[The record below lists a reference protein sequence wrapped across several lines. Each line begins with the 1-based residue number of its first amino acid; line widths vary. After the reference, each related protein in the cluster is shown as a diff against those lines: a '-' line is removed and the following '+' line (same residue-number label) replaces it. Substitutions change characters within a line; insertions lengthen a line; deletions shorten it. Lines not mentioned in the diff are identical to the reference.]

1 MRTWFDLQAWRSD
14 AAKHDWEERRAL
26 VQGGADRTV
35 CLSELVGAT
44 VEVIH
49 DWLVCH
55 RAAPRSVSECI
66 HIFDSRP
73 IHYALPTAQ

>member
-1 MRTWFDLQAWRSD
+1 MRSWVVLQAWRSD

-26 VQGGADRTV
+26 VQGGADGTV
-35 CLSELVGAT
+35 CLSELVGAA

-49 DWLVCH
+49 DWLVC
-55 RAAPRSVSECI
+55 RAAPRSVSERI
-66 HIFDSRP
+66 HIFDSCS